1 MGTLIITVDGP
12 SGTGKS
18 TVSRAVAARLA
29 IPHLDTGAFY
39 RAATLGAV
47 RAGID
52 TSDEE
57 SVRGALGTV
66 VLDQEAGRMYL
77 DGVDVSSEIRE
88 PDVTARVSQVAAHT
102 EVRELLVEYQRDWV
116 RRHGGRAVVEGR
128 DIGTVVFPDADLK
141 IYLDATPEVRARRRA
156 VQDDAEPSAV
166 LEDLHRRDHLDST
179 RETSPLKIP
188 AGAYVIDTSDLTFDE
203 VVDRVVDLVMAAD
216 SSI

>member
-1 MGTLIITVDGP
+1 
-12 SGTGKS
+12 
-18 TVSRAVAARLA
+18 
-29 IPHLDTGAFY
+29 
-39 RAATLGAV
+39 
-47 RAGID
+47 
-52 TSDEE
+52 
-57 SVRGALGTV
+57 
-66 VLDQEAGRMYL
+66 LDQDAGRMYL